1 MEKWDRLY
9 RLLVLAL
16 ALAVVAGVAV
26 LLVRLG
32 NTSGVEVLLPTA
44 TPTPELKV
52 YVSGAVARPDVYTLV
67 PGDRVEDA
75 LAFAGGVLDGADISR
90 LSLAQR
96 VRDGDHIYVPRQG
109 EALPTP
115 TASAADGRI
124 DINTATSAELETLP
138 QIGPVVARAIVSYRE
153 EHGAFASVEEL
164 MLVKGIGPATLEKLR
179 DRVTVRER

>member
-32 NTSGVEVLLPTA
+32 NTGGVEVLLPTA

-52 YVSGAVARPDVYTLV
+52 YVSGAVSKPGVYTLA

-75 LAFAGGVLDGADISR
+75 LAFAGGVLDGADLSR
-90 LSLAQR
+90 LNLAQR
-96 VRDGDHIYVPRQG
+96 VRDQERIYVPRQG
-109 EALPTP
+109 ETPPMPTP
-115 TASAADGRI
+115 PTDNRI
-124 DINTATSAELETLP
+124 DINSATAAELETLP
-138 QIGPVVARAIVSYRE
+138 QIGPALARAIVSYRTQ
-153 EHGAFASVEEL
+153 HGAFASVEEL
-164 MLVKGIGPATLEKLR
+164 LLVKGIGPATLEKLR
-179 DRVTVRER
+179 DRVTVGVR